1 MVHKAHNI
9 TEVKEEGVLLMFNV
23 KQWFIKHIVSM
34 MFKKIL
40 NKKNGV
46 KELKRTCIFKFFRVD
61 YFSNNG
67 IKFIHSFNNISLL
80 YTY

>member
-46 KELKRTCIFKFFRVD
+46 KKL
-61 YFSNNG
+61 
-67 IKFIHSFNNISLL
+67 
-80 YTY
+80 